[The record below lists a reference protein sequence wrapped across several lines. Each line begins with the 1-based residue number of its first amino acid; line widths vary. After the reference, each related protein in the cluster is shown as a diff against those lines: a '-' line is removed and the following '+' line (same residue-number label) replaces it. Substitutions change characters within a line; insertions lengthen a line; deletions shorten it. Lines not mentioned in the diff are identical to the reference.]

1 MNRHFFGLILTITLA
16 PHLTQAMEQSPSTSE
31 NLDILAFVASIKGR
45 YPPQPRT
52 CTTCQASFVTS
63 SNLKRHL
70 ASTVHKQRT
79 YHLGRLYTEAY
90 GLSDGHTIPPL
101 KTRSRRKQRHP
112 MKSLNRITI
121 ENFAIRFEVKA

>member
-1 MNRHFFGLILTITLA
+1 MNRHLFTLIPLLTIA
-16 PHLTQAMEQSPSTSE
+16 FHLTQAMEQDRSKSQD
-31 NLDILAFVASIKGR
+31 LDILAFVAFVKSR
-45 YPPQPRT
+45 YTLQPRT
-52 CTTCQASFVTS
+52 CTTCQVSFVTS